1 MTRSDV
7 VEILD
12 EIAVLLE
19 LKGESGFRVRAYGSA
34 ARAIE
39 QFEGDFDQIV
49 EAGRLQE
56 LKGVGEAIAK
66 KVETLCKEGSLP
78 YHRELK
84 ASVPPG
90 LLEMLEIPS
99 LGGKK
104 VHRLYEEL
112 GLQTIPE
119 LEAAC
124 REGKV
129 ASLKGFGQK
138 TAEKILSGIANRQ
151 AYGARHLRARVEEV
165 TEAILQG
172 LRGLAG
178 VRSADAA
185 GSYRRRRETV
195 GDLDFLVAS
204 SEPESVM
211 DWFVSVEGVTEV
223 TAHGTTKSSIRL
235 EGGLQADLR
244 VVPEEQYVFALHHF
258 TGSKDHNVQ
267 MRQRALRHGY
277 SLSEWGIEVK
287 EKGKPEASGI
297 HDEAALF
304 RFLGLSYVPPELR
317 EGRGEVEA
325 AEEGSLPKLICS
337 ADLKGAFHNHTRA
350 SDGKASLEEMAEV
363 AAVLGWEYIGIA
375 DHSKASFQ
383 ANGLDEARV
392 EEQMKQIDALNA
404 SGRFSVHIFKG
415 IECDILKDGLLD
427 LEDEVLAKL
436 DYVVASVH
444 SSFSLSEEE
453 MTKRLIRA
461 MEHPS
466 TTMLGHLT
474 GRLLLRRE
482 GYAVDTRRIVDAAVA
497 NRVMIE
503 LNANPHRLDMD
514 WRHWKRA
521 RDAGVLCVINP
532 DAHWTDGL
540 KDVRYGVEIARKGW
554 LGPEDVVNTKGL
566 EAMQKLL
573 AEWKT
578 G

>member
-172 LRGLAG
+172 LRGLDG
-178 VRSADAA
+178 VQSADAA

-211 DWFVSVEGVTEV
+211 DWFVAVEGVTEV
-223 TAHGTTKSSIRL
+223 TAHGRTKSSIRL

-297 HDEAALF
+297 RDEAALF

-325 AEEGSLPKLICS
+325 AEEGSLPELICS

-350 SDGKASLEEMAEV
+350 SDGKASLEEMAE
-363 AAVLGWEYIGIA
+363 AASVLGWEYVGIA

-383 ANGLDEARV
+383 ANGLDEARL

-404 SGRFSVHIFKG
+404 SGRFSAHIFKG
-415 IECDILKDGLLD
+415 IECDILKDGSLD

-497 NRVMIE
+497 NRVVIE

-554 LGPEDVVNTKGL
+554 LGSEDVVNTRGL
-566 EAMQKLL
+566 EAMRKLL
-573 AEWKT
+573 CELKAE
-578 G
+578 